1 MNCEWVKTNG
11 VLFVYDELADDA
23 RHELEQH
30 LAKCEDCAQEVA
42 ELKSLH
48 TALKTLPAA
57 EPNASMLAAS
67 RMRLQEALES
77 AEQERGWSRWTV
89 DVAGWFQA
97 MRFSP
102 ALAGVLLM
110 AGFAGGI
117 FASYGAVKKQSPG
130 VAINGAGNT
139 DQASIA
145 NISGISQDPNDHRK
159 VEIKY
164 NKLVPDTA
172 QGSIDD
178 PRIQQLLL
186 YAARSNYNSGVRLD
200 SIDVLTQ
207 KPEDARIREALI
219 YALRY
224 DKNPGVRL
232 KALESLRPYV
242 KSDIRVRDAMLE
254 ALVRDGNSG
263 VRTEAIRSL
272 DPVTT
277 DTSVR
282 QTLLALSNDSNDYIR
297 SESKRVLET
306 LPRLD

>member
-11 VLFVYDELADDA
+11 MLLVYDELADDV

-30 LAKCEDCAQEVA
+30 LAKCEGCAQEAA

-48 TALKTLPAA
+48 AALKTLPPA
-57 EPNASMLAAS
+57 EPSASMLAGA

-77 AEQERGWSRWTV
+77 AEQDRGWSRWTV
-89 DVAGWFQA
+89 DAAGWLQS
-97 MRFSP
+97 MRLSP

-110 AGFAGGI
+110 AGFAGGV
-117 FASYGAVKKQSPG
+117 FASYGVVKQQNP
-130 VAINGAGNT
+130 GAGASGRAGV

-145 NISGISQDPNDHRK
+145 NISGISQDPEDHRK

-172 QGSIDD
+172 MGSIDD

-200 SIDVLTQ
+200 SIGVLTQ
-207 KPEDARIREALI
+207 KPEDGRIREALI

-232 KALESLRPYV
+232 KALDSLRPYV
-242 KSDIRVRDAMLE
+242 KGDIRVRDAMLE
-254 ALVRDGNSG
+254 ALVRDSNSG
-263 VRTEAIRSL
+263 VRTEAIRAL

-282 QTLLALSNDSNDYIR
+282 QTLLALSNDSNHYIR
-297 SESKRVLET
+297 SESKRVLDT